1 MDLFDFAEKEVP
13 NEKLTVLDLS
23 EVAAKQYFLDTDSY
37 CSIDLPTYF
46 NFSEIL
52 KQSDLLLGKTFIKE
66 NSKIIKKLKKQT
78 GTNYIIMSGKVGR
91 YSWRELQLINPYVY
105 VSLVNLLTEREN
117 WEELKKLFNR
127 FKKNDNIKSCSLP
140 LIKEMKKTKK
150 ASQIL
155 NWWHQIE
162 QSSIEASLDFSYL
175 FITDITDFYPSIY
188 THSIAWAVNGKDNAK
203 GNYSWGLLGNAID
216 SHIQM
221 MSNAQTNGIP
231 QGSVLMDFIAEIIL
245 GYADEEL
252 TKKIRENN
260 IEEYKILRY
269 RDDYRIFVNNHCD
282 GELILKLLTEVL
294 MGLGLKLNPSKTQN
308 SSDLILGSVKDDK
321 IAFLQNQWLSLFYQ
335 TKQEISFNAQKFLL
349 LLYGFSR
356 KYPNSG
362 ALKRALNDVFD
373 NIEIDEKQSKPLIA
387 IATEIA
393 FYNSQTYPVIS
404 ALLSKFIACL
414 NISEK
419 ENIINKIIKKFKK
432 MPNTGYLDIWLQRIT
447 YPFNPEMEYSE
458 KLCKILQNPSNQT
471 SIWNFNFLPQS
482 EKDRLARTS
491 IINTKIA
498 QSLSN
503 IIKSSEFNV
512 FEYDG

>member
-23 EVAAKQYFLDTDSY
+23 ETAAKRYFLDTDSY

-52 KQSDLLLGKTFIKE
+52 KQSDLLLRQTFINKD
-66 NSKIIKKLKKQT
+66 SKIIKKLKKQT
-78 GTNYIIMSGKVGR
+78 DTNYIIMSGKGSR
-91 YSWRELQLINPYVY
+91 YSWRPLQLINPYIY
-105 VSLVNLLTEREN
+105 VSLVNLLTKREN
-117 WEELKKLFNR
+117 WEELKKLFKR
-127 FKKNDNIKSCSLP
+127 FKINNKIKSCSLP
-140 LIKEMKKTKK
+140 LIKETKKTKK

-155 NWWHQIE
+155 NWWRQIE
-162 QSSIEASLDFSYL
+162 QFSIETSLEFSYL
-175 FITDITDFYPSIY
+175 FTTDITDFYPSIY

-203 GNYSWGLLGNAID
+203 GNHSWTLLGNAID
-216 SHIQM
+216 CHIQM

-231 QGSVLMDFIAEIIL
+231 QGSVLMDFVAEIIL

-252 TKKIRENN
+252 TKKIKENN

-269 RDDYRIFVNNHCD
+269 RDDYRIFVNNPCD

-294 MGLGLKLNPSKTQN
+294 IDLGLKLNPSKTQN

-321 IAFLQNQWLSLFYQ
+321 IAFLQNQWFSLFYQ
-335 TKQEISFNAQKFLL
+335 AKQEIPFNAQKFLL
-349 LLYGFSR
+349 ILYDFSR

-362 ALKRALNDVFD
+362 ALKRALNDFFD

-393 FYNSQTYPVIS
+393 FYNSQTYPIIS
-404 ALLSKFIACL
+404 ALLSKFIARL
-414 NISEK
+414 NILEK
-419 ENIINKIIKKFKK
+419 ENVINKIIKKFKRI
-432 MPNTGYLDIWLQRIT
+432 PNTGYLDIWLQRIT
-447 YPFNPEMEYSE
+447 YPFNPAMEYSE
-458 KLCKILQNPSNQT
+458 KLCKILQNPSNQI
-471 SIWNFNFLPQS
+471 SIWNFNFLPQN
-482 EKDRLARTS
+482 EKDLLANIN
-491 IINTKIA
+491 IIKTQIT

-503 IIKSSEFNV
+503 IMKSSEFNV
-512 FEYDG
+512 FEYDD